1 MWIILAIGASV
12 TGALSVFWS
21 KVGTGHVQAVPA
33 AFLSN
38 AFTFVVM
45 LTTAILSGASAQ
57 IVALSWDMW
66 LLEAVAGIIQ
76 GFSWLVYFRAIEC
89 LPVNLVM
96 TFDKSNLISTMFL
109 STVILHTALQ
119 LHMCIGASVLM
130 IGVGLMLKSTMLQQ
144 KPSGIIY
151 AILSPTLQAVSNVF
165 VKMDVSKVNSILTT
179 TIRAFFVMAVLWV
192 CCMKR
197 REKFYFR
204 QIDTKSYRI
213 LFLTGGILAVSYL
226 LMYRAIAQG
235 DLSSVTVIVK
245 SNIVL
250 TAILARIYFREQLK
264 CRGIAGCACVLI
276 GMVLFLK
283 P

>member
-45 LTTAILSGASAQ
+45 LATAILSGASAQ
-57 IVALSWDMW
+57 IVALSWDIW

-96 TFDKSNLISTMFL
+96 AFDKSNLISTMFL
-109 STVILHTALQ
+109 STAILHTALQ
-119 LHMCIGASVLM
+119 LHMCIGAAVLM
-130 IGVGLMLKSTMLQQ
+130 IGVGLMLKSTMSQQ
-144 KPSGIIY
+144 KSIGIVY

-165 VKMDVSKVNSILTT
+165 VKMDVSGVNSILTT

-192 CCMKR
+192 CCMKQ
-197 REKFYFR
+197 REKP
-204 QIDTKSYRI
+204 
-213 LFLTGGILAVSYL
+213 LFVR
-226 LMYRAIAQG
+226 LMRKAIEF
-235 DLSSVTVIVK
+235 S
-245 SNIVL
+245 
-250 TAILARIYFREQLK
+250 F
-264 CRGIAGCACVLI
+264 
-276 GMVLFLK
+276 
-283 P
+283 